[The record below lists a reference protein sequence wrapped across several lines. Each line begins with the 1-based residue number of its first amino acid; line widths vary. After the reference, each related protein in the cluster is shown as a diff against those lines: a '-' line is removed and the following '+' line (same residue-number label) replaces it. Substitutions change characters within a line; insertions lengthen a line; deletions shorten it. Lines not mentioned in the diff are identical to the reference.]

1 MLKRILLASLALGLV
16 SAFGAPAAFAAVA
29 SGQTLE
35 VSAGPPLK
43 APPPGISPHSDV
55 LAFFPARLTV
65 HVGDTVTWN
74 FAGFHTVTFPGGKVP
89 FPFVRPFGKQPVTTD
104 VAGNP
109 FFWSGVAPQ
118 LAIAP
123 LAIAPIGPAVIT
135 SPSQTRSSGLLRIFQ
150 ASQKNPPAPYSLTFA
165 RTGTYK
171 FLCAVHT
178 WMRGTVHVVGLGAPA
193 DTQALVAAKQ
203 KAQITAAVA
212 ALKVLDTQKPSSNKV
227 VWVGA
232 GVRRGPEITS
242 FYPSTL
248 TINPG
253 DTVSF
258 VNHDQAD
265 IHTVTFGPPAYTTKI
280 ENTFVEPGKVP
291 LLNPLGALPSDPPG
305 APLIYDG
312 ANHGNGY
319 AGSGLLTEAG
329 TNHPGAVHAWT
340 VTFTKT
346 GTYHFECVIHAHM
359 DGTIKVIT
367 IK

>member
-1 MLKRILLASLALGLV
+1 MKRILAGACVAVGLAALLV
-16 SAFGAPAAFAAVA
+16 VPAAFAAPGA
-29 SGQTLE
+29 GQTLV

-65 HVGDTVTWN
+65 HVGDTVKWD
-74 FAGFHTVTFPGGKVP
+74 FAGFHTVTFPGRKVP
-89 FPFVRPFGKQPVTTD
+89 FPFIRAFGKQPVVND
-104 VAGNP
+104 AAGNP

-118 LAIAP
+118 LAVGP
-123 LAIAPIGPAVIT
+123 LAIAPLGGATI
-135 SPSQTRSSGLLRIFQ
+135 SDPSQTRSSGLLRIFQ
-150 ASQKNPPAPYSLTFA
+150 STQKHPPAPYSLTFV
-165 RTGTYK
+165 RPGTYR

-178 WMRGTVHVVGLGAPA
+178 WMRGTVHVVGPGAPA
-193 DTQALVAAKQ
+193 DTQTSVAAKQ
-203 KAQITAAVA
+203 KAQIDAAVVT
-212 ALKVLDTQKPSSNKV
+212 LKDLDTQKPASNKT

-232 GVRRGPEITS
+232 GVRRGPSITS

-258 VNHDQAD
+258 VQHDQTD
-265 IHTVTFGPPAYTTKI
+265 IHTVTFGPPEYTTKI
-280 ENTFVEPGKVP
+280 ENTFVTPGPVP

-312 ANHGNGY
+312 SNHGNGF
-319 AGSGLLTEAG
+319 AGSGILTEAG
-329 TNHPGAVHAWT
+329 TNTPGGTHVFN
-340 VTFTKT
+340 VKFTKA
-346 GTYHFECVIHAHM
+346 GTYRYECVIHQHM
-359 DGTIKVIT
+359 DGTIKVIN

>member
-1 MLKRILLASLALGLV
+1 VRRILSGVLVVGVLAALL
-16 SAFGAPAAFAAVA
+16 APAAFAAA
-29 SGQTLE
+29 GSGQTLE

-43 APPPGISPHSDV
+43 APPPGISPHSDI

-65 HVGDTVTWN
+65 HVGDTVKWN
-74 FAGFHTVTFPGGKVP
+74 FAGFHTVTFPGRKVP
-89 FPFVRPFGKQPVTTD
+89 FPFIRSFGKQPTTLD
-104 VAGNP
+104 AAGNP

-118 LAIAP
+118 LAISP
-123 LAIAPIGPAVIT
+123 LSIAPVGPATIADT
-135 SPSQTRSSGLLRIFQ
+135 SQTRNSGLLRIFQ
-150 ASQKNPPAPYSLTFA
+150 ASQKKPPAPYALTFVQA
-165 RTGTYK
+165 GTYK

-178 WMRGTVHVVGLGAPA
+178 WMRGTIHVVGPDAPA
-193 DTQALVAAKQ
+193 DSQATVAAKQ
-203 KAQITAAVA
+203 KAQLAASIA
-212 ALKVLDTQKPSSNKV
+212 TLKALDAQKPASNKV
-227 VWVGA
+227 VWVGT
-232 GVRRGPEITS
+232 GVRRGPTITS

-258 VNHDQAD
+258 VQHDQAD

-280 ENTFVEPGKVP
+280 EQTFIQPGRVP

-319 AGSGLLTEAG
+319 AGAGILTEAG
-329 TNHPGAVHAWT
+329 TNHPGAAHVWN
-340 VTFTKT
+340 VKFTKV
-346 GTYHFECVIHAHM
+346 GTYHFECVIHSNM
-359 DGTIKVIT
+359 DGTIKVIN